1 MRSCVTYG
9 VRKGHSFTPRSAKP
23 AEERRSVLEA
33 TDYTQNL
40 SERKPESVSEREN
53 KRKSKQ

>member
-1 MRSCVTYG
+1 MYG

-33 TDYTQNL
+33 TDYIQNL
-40 SERKPESVSEREN
+40 SERKPESVSERDKSEQEN
-53 KRKSKQ
+53 KRKSEQ